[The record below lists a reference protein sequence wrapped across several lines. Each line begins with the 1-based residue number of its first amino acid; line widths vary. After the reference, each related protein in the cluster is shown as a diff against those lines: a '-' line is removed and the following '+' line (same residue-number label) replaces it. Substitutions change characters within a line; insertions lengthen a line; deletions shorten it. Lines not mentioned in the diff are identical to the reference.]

1 MGKKKILIFIAH
13 YLPGTK
19 MGGPLTSI
27 KNITTSL
34 SAHFDFYILTFDRD
48 LGETMPYPEIITNNW
63 VKLGSCQ
70 VCYIPKNKTS
80 LFQIFKQIRELNPDI
95 IYANSLFDPIFSISI
110 ILAQK
115 LKLIGDKKLIIAP
128 RGELYN
134 EALNFKKWK
143 KKVFLGAAK
152 ICKLYKN
159 IEWQATNE
167 QERLMIIEKL
177 KVEPWRIKVARIIPT
192 KTLPMSYNT
201 CGQLE
206 PENNLKIIFLA
217 RISKDKNL
225 PFALK
230 VLSKVKSQVQYDIYG
245 PIEDNDIWDNCIE
258 LINLLP
264 SNIKVEYKG
273 MLSHE
278 FVKET
283 LSNYQLFF
291 MPTFAENF
299 GHSIAESLSVGTPV
313 LISDNTPWK
322 GLSEKGL
329 GWDINLEE
337 KEKFIETIETWALTP
352 LIVKNKLRIER
363 REKVALILHDPLII
377 EENIKLFTI

>member
-1 MGKKKILIFIAH
+1 LAH

-27 KNITTSL
+27 KNITTNL
-34 SAHFDFYILTFDRD
+34 SDYFDFYILTFDRD

-63 VKLGSCQ
+63 VKLDNCQ
-70 VCYIPKNKTS
+70 VCYIRKNKTS
-80 LFQIFKQIRELNPDI
+80 FFQIFKHIKELKPDI
-95 IYANSLFDPIFSISI
+95 IYANTLFDPIFSVFIV
-110 ILAQK
+110 LAQK
-115 LKLIGDKKLIIAP
+115 LNLMGDKKLIVAP

-143 KKVFLGAAK
+143 KMLFLGGAK
-152 ICKLYKN
+152 ICRLYKRVD
-159 IEWQATNE
+159 WHATNE
-167 QERLMIIEKL
+167 QEKLQIIEKL
-177 KVEPWRIKVARIIPT
+177 KIEPKRIKVARIIPNT
-192 KTLPMSYNT
+192 TLPQPSDTSNLNET
-201 CGQLE
+201 
-206 PENNLKIIFLA
+206 ENLLKIVFLA

-225 PFALK
+225 PFALE
-230 VLSKVKSQVQYDIYG
+230 VLSKVKSQVQYDIFG
-245 PIEDNDIWDNCIE
+245 PVEDKDIWDKCIAM
-258 LINLLP
+258 ISLLP
-264 SNIKVEYKG
+264 QNIKVEYKG
-273 MLSHE
+273 MLSCE
-278 FVKET
+278 IVKET

-337 KEKFIETIETWALTP
+337 SEKFVEIIESWALTP
-352 LIVKNKLRIER
+352 IKIKNQLRIAR
-363 REKVALILHDPLII
+363 REKAVLILHDPLII
-377 EENIKLFTI
+377 EENNNLFTV

>member
-1 MGKKKILIFIAH
+1 MKKKILILISH

-19 MGGPLTSI
+19 IGGPLTSI
-27 KNITTSL
+27 MNITTNL
-34 SAHFDFYILTFDRD
+34 SDYFDFYILTFDRD
-48 LGETMPYPEIITNNW
+48 LGETIPYPEIVTNNW
-63 VKLGSCQ
+63 VKLDNCQ
-70 VCYIPKNKTS
+70 VCYIRKNKTS
-80 LFQIFKQIRELNPDI
+80 LFQIFKHIRALNPDI
-95 IYANSLFDPIFSISI
+95 IYVNSLFDPIFSISI
-110 ILAQK
+110 VLAQK
-115 LKLIGDKKLIIAP
+115 LNLMGDKKLIAAP

-143 KKVFLGAAK
+143 KKIFMNAAK
-152 ICKLYKN
+152 ICRLYKRVD
-159 IEWQATNE
+159 WQATNE
-167 QERLMIIEKL
+167 QERLLIIEKL
-177 KVEPWRIKVARIIPT
+177 KVEPERIKVARIIPT
-192 KTLPMSYNT
+192 KTLPLYYNT
-201 CGQLE
+201 CEQKETG
-206 PENNLKIIFLA
+206 NLLNIVFLA

-225 PFALK
+225 PFALE

-245 PIEDNDIWDNCIE
+245 PIEDEYIWRKCITM
-258 LINLLP
+258 ISLLP
-264 SNIKVEYKG
+264 QNIKVEYKG

-278 FVKET
+278 IVKET

-337 KEKFIETIETWALTP
+337 KEKFVEIIETWALTP
-352 LIVKNKLRIER
+352 IKIKNQLRIER
-363 REKVALILHDPLII
+363 CEKAALILHDPLII